1 MQQNLTRSLPWGLHV
16 LITKAGTAGLQ
27 PDVEAFSLFTAAW
40 CSSPVPRCSLRGI
53 TVPWGYCVP
62 KGCNSFFLVMA
73 MFCVPFDWVH
83 FFFYGDRASQISIS
97 LLDPDINIMTVLREG
112 SSPWV
117 WKQFPPSHSF
127 SVPAGLGISIA
138 CLAIMPE
145 NPKAISWDE
154 IQREPRSLPY
164 QRVFLLARHPFC
176 SSAHWCCFGEFRS
189 FVMCLRTAFALVVEG
204 IKVLPKCSLNPAEIV
219 SERGNRH

>member
-1 MQQNLTRSLPWGLHV
+1 MLKLSPTLLQLGVHLQYPDAPSEVSQSPGAVVFLKAAILFSWSWLCFGSLS
-16 LITKAGTAGLQ
+16 AGST
-27 PDVEAFSLFTAAW
+27 
-40 CSSPVPRCSLRGI
+40 
-53 TVPWGYCVP
+53 
-62 KGCNSFFLVMA
+62 
-73 MFCVPFDWVH
+73 
-83 FFFYGDRASQISIS
+83 FFFYGDSTSQISIS
-97 LLDPDINIMTVLREG
+97 LLDPDISIMYVLREG
-112 SSPWV
+112 NSPWV

-204 IKVLPKCSLNPAEIV
+204 IKVLPKCSLNPAEMV